1 MIDVYETA
9 IRAWVDIPRRRKR
22 PIRRVPWRNSPFGKR
37 VLVFDTETTT
47 DHLQRLL
54 FAVFRL
60 YESGRLV
67 QEALFMGDSLTE
79 KQLILIHEYRRREGL
94 QALTRMAFCKEI
106 FYPEIYLRGTL
117 CVGFNL
123 PFDLSRIAMKA
134 GCGRGKNRH
143 RFRFQLTDWHSN
155 PAIYVQAISGKAA
168 FIEFALKKHLADW
181 EKPFFKGRFLDLST
195 IANALTARR
204 FSLKRAAIA
213 FRTAHRKST
222 AELGVVSPEALDYC
236 RNDVLVT
243 AELYERIVEEYRRY
257 PFASMENERSLPPCA
272 VPITRLYST
281 ASIAKATLG
290 LLGIKPLGEI
300 HSHE

>member
-9 IRAWVDIPRRRKR
+9 IRAWVDVPRRRKR
-22 PIRRVPWRNSPFGKR
+22 RIKRVAWRNSPFGNR
-37 VLVFDTETTT
+37 VLLFDTETTT

-54 FAVFRL
+54 FGVFRL
-60 YESGRLV
+60 YESGRLI
-67 QEALFMGDSLTE
+67 QEALFTGNSVTE
-79 KQLILIHEYRRREGL
+79 KQLALIQEYGSREDL
-94 QALTRMAFCKEI
+94 QVLTRMAFCKEI
-106 FYPEIYLRGTL
+106 FYPEVYLRGTL

-123 PFDLSRIAMKA
+123 PFDLSRVAMKA
-134 GCGRGKNRH
+134 ACGRGKNRH

-155 PAIYVQAISGKAA
+155 PAVYIQAISGKAA

-181 EKPFFKGRFLDLST
+181 EKPFFKGRFLDLGT
-195 IANALTARR
+195 IANALMARR
-204 FSLKRAAIA
+204 FSLKRAALA

-243 AELYERIVEEYRRY
+243 AELYERIIEEYLRY
-257 PFASMENERSLPPCA
+257 PFASMENERSLPPGA
-272 VPITRLYST
+272 VSITRLYST

-290 LLGIKPLGEI
+290 LFGIKPLGERQF
-300 HSHE
+300 E

>member
-9 IRAWVDIPRRRKR
+9 IRAWVDVPRKRRRHIKR
-22 PIRRVPWRNSPFGKR
+22 VAWRNALFGKR
-37 VLVFDTETTT
+37 ILIFDTETTT

-54 FAVFRL
+54 FGVFRIHD
-60 YESGRLV
+60 SGRLV
-67 QEALFMGDSLTE
+67 QEGLFVGDSLGA
-79 KQLILIHEYRRREGL
+79 KDLDLIVEYGKREGL
-94 QALTRMAFCKEI
+94 HVLTRMAFCKEI
-106 FYPEIYLRGTL
+106 FCPEVYVRGTL

-155 PAIYVQAISGKAA
+155 PVIYVQAISGKAA
-168 FIEFALKKHLADW
+168 FIEFGLKKHLADW

-195 IANALTARR
+195 TANALTARR
-204 FSLKRAAIA
+204 FSLKRAVIA

-222 AELGVVSPEALDYC
+222 AELGFVSSEALDYC

-243 AELYERIVEEYRRY
+243 AELYERIVEEYLRY
-257 PFASMENERSLPPCA
+257 PFASMENERSLPPGA
-272 VPITRLYST
+272 LSITRLYST

-290 LLGIKPLGEI
+290 LLGVEPLGE
-300 HSHE
+300 SRPE

>member
-9 IRAWVDIPRRRKR
+9 IRAWVNVPRKPKRRIK
-22 PIRRVPWRNSPFGKR
+22 RVPWRTAPFGKR
-37 VLVFDTETTT
+37 VLIFDTETTT

-54 FAVFRL
+54 FGVCRL

-67 QEALFMGDSLTE
+67 QEAVFTGDSLHE
-79 KQLILIHEYRRREGL
+79 KELAIIIKYAEREGL
-94 QALTRMAFCKEI
+94 RIQTRMAFCKEI

-134 GCGRGKNRH
+134 GSGRGKNRH

-168 FIEFALKKHLADW
+168 FIEFALKKHLSDW

-195 IANALTARR
+195 LANALTARR

-213 FRTAHRKST
+213 FRTAHRKSA

-243 AELYERIVEEYRRY
+243 AELYERIVEEYLRY
-257 PFASMENERSLPPCA
+257 PFASMENERSLPPGA

-290 LLGIKPLGEI
+290 LLGIKPLGERQFV
-300 HSHE
+300 